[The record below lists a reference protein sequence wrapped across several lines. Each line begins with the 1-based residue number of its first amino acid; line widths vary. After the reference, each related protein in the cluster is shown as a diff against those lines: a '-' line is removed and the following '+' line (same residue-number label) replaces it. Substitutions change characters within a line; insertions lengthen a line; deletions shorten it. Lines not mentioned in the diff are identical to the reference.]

1 VVVSRTIRKPN
12 KPTRRAVIRPRK
24 AAAIRGRKVAQAP
37 DPIFAAI
44 DAHERTYLDFCA
56 AHEADDTV
64 RGNGPAVV
72 AAEIA
77 CDGALR
83 CLIETQPTSRAGHF
97 ALLRYISDHGKER
110 EAFREILAE
119 MLSAI
124 A

>member
-1 VVVSRTIRKPN
+1 VSQTIRKPN
-12 KPTRRAVIRPRK
+12 KSTRRGVIRPRK

-44 DAHERTYLDFCA
+44 DAHERTYDFRA

-64 RGNGPAVV
+64 RGDGPAVV

-77 CDGALR
+77 CDSALR